1 MRIFSGGE
9 RASLQNRKVAGRKC
23 KAVLWQCI
31 SFFDMLYSYSTL
43 SQGWSAVVLKPT
55 AIRKHGIL
63 AVPPGMRPQGILENR
78 RAGGAG
84 SGNLPERTGLRFKIF
99 HPGSENVGNED
110 ISGGRINGIAGS
122 KESEKGIYHTPWG
135 Q

>member
-78 RAGGAG
+78 RAGEPKSRGSRKRKFAG
-84 SGNLPERTGLRFKIF
+84 THGITVQNISPW
-99 HPGSENVGNED
+99 VGK
-110 ISGGRINGIAGS
+110 RR
-122 KESEKGIYHTPWG
+122 K
-135 Q
+135 